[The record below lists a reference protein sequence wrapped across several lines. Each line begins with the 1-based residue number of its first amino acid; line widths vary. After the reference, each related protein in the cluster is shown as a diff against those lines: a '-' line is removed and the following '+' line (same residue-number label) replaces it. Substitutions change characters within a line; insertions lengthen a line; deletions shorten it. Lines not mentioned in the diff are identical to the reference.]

1 MVRTMVYLPEP
12 LHRSLKYLA
21 LERHTSLT
29 GLIREGA
36 EALYREDREDLR
48 VGQKRLREHLAHPER
63 AVLYSSY
70 RSRRR
75 RRAA

>member
-29 GLIREGA
+29 GLIRESA
-36 EALYREDREDLR
+36 EVLYREDREDLR
-48 VGQKRLREHLAHPER
+48 IGQKRLKEHLAHPEK
-63 AVLYSSY
+63 ATPYSTY

-75 RRAA
+75 HRAA